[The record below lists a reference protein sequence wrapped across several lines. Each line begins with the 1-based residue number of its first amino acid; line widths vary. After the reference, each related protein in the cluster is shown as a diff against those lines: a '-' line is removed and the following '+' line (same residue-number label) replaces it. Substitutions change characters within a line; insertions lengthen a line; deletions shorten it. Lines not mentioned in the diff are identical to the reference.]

1 LIEPQI
7 KMAESIGNENR
18 TDAEIVKARTCLDR
32 ILASP
37 CFVQSERQQRF
48 LKFIVT
54 ETLAGHTDRLKGY
67 TIAIEVFD
75 RDVSFDPA
83 IDAIVRVEA
92 ARLRAK
98 LREYYD
104 REGRTDPVRFELP
117 KGAYVIRM
125 EWRAPETTLSL
136 QESPDAR
143 AKTVEHAMSTR
154 PRPIEDRP
162 SLVVLPFAN
171 MSSDSEQEY
180 FADGITDGLIAELS
194 RLPGLF
200 VISRHSS
207 FVYKGVSKRA
217 EEIGAEL
224 GIRYLL
230 EGSVQ
235 RAAERVRITVQL
247 IDAAS
252 GAHLWAERY
261 DRELKDIF
269 AVQDDVTQRIVNV
282 LQVKFAAAEQER
294 ICHVGTANVEAHDSL
309 LRGLERFWMFTP
321 ESTREASEHVV
332 RAVELDPGYAA
343 GHAWLAR
350 VLMFRW
356 IMMLDPGPETL
367 ERAFNHIR
375 LAVDLDPKAP
385 HTQAVLCWV
394 QLWRKQ
400 GEAAIAAGWR
410 AVALDPNNAD
420 AHLFLAYALAVSGR
434 GEEALHNIVK
444 GMRLNPH
451 PSATY
456 HCALSLCYI
465 ALEEYDLAIAACKRG
480 IEVTDVFIPNHY
492 LLCLIY
498 TLLGR
503 DEEARV
509 EREKLMELTGGR
521 KPVIQ
526 LVWLDEDLRVRMDGL
541 AQLVGIQ

>member
-1 LIEPQI
+1 
-7 KMAESIGNENR
+7 MAQSIGNENR
-18 TDAEIVKARTCLDR
+18 ADAEIAKARTCLDR

-48 LKFIVT
+48 LRFIVT

-67 TIAIEVFD
+67 TIAVEVFD

-98 LREYYD
+98 LREYYE
-104 REGRTDPVRFELP
+104 REGGADPVRFELP

-125 EWRAPETTLSL
+125 EWRAQVTTLCL
-136 QESPDAR
+136 QKSPDAR
-143 AKTVEHAMSTR
+143 AHIVGHAMSTGL
-154 PRPIEDRP
+154 RPIDDRP

-180 FADGITDGLIAELS
+180 FADGITDGLITELS

-230 EGSVQ
+230 EGSVH
-235 RAAERVRITVQL
+235 RAADRVRITVQL

-282 LQVKFAAAEQER
+282 LQVKFAATARER
-294 ICHVGTANVEAHDSL
+294 MSHGGTVNVEAHDCL
-309 LRGLERFWMFTP
+309 LRGLERFWKFTP
-321 ESTREASEHVV
+321 ESTREARVQLV

-343 GHAWLAR
+343 GHTWLAR
-350 VLMFRW
+350 VLVFRW
-356 IMMLDPGPETL
+356 IMLWDPNPETL
-367 ERAFNHIR
+367 ERAYDHIR

-385 HTQAVLCWV
+385 HAQAVLCWV

-410 AVALDPNNAD
+410 AVHLDPNNAD
-420 AHLFLAYALAVSGR
+420 AYFFLSFALAVSER

-444 GMRLNPH
+444 AMRLTPH
-451 PSATY
+451 PSAFYQT
-456 HCALSLCYI
+456 ALGLCYFV
-465 ALEEYDLAIAACKRG
+465 LDEYELAIAACKRG
-480 IEVTDVFIPNHY
+480 IEVTNVSIPNHY
-492 LLCLIY
+492 WLCLVY

-526 LVWLDEDLRVRMDGL
+526 HIWLNEDLGFRMHGL
-541 AQLVGIQ
+541 AQLAGLE

>member
-1 LIEPQI
+1 
-7 KMAESIGNENR
+7 MAESIGNDHR
-18 TDAEIVKARTCLDR
+18 TDARIAKARTCLDR

-37 CFVQSERQQRF
+37 CFVQSERQRRF

-54 ETLAGHTDRLKGY
+54 ETLAGRTDRLKGY

-75 RDVSFDPA
+75 RDVNFDPA

-104 REGRTDPVRFELP
+104 REGRSDPVRFELP

-125 EWRAPETTLSL
+125 EWRTSQTTLSL
-136 QESPDAR
+136 QASPDTR
-143 AKTVEHAMSTR
+143 AKTVGDAVSTR
-154 PRPIEDRP
+154 PQPIEDRP
-162 SLVVLPFAN
+162 SLAVLPFAN
-171 MSSDSEQEY
+171 MSSDPAQEY
-180 FADGITDGLIAELS
+180 FADGITDGLITELA

-224 GIRYLL
+224 GVRYLL

-261 DRELKDIF
+261 DREFKDIF

-282 LQVKFAAAEQER
+282 LQVKFAAAEHER
-294 ICHVGTANVEAHDSL
+294 IGHVGTANVEAHDCL
-309 LRGLERFWMFTP
+309 LRGLERFWKFTP
-321 ESTREASEHVV
+321 ESTSEASVQLV

-343 GHAWLAR
+343 AHTWLAR
-350 VLMFRW
+350 VLVFRW
-356 IMMLDPGPETL
+356 ITVLDPNPETL
-367 ERAFNHIR
+367 ERAYDHIR
-375 LAVDLDPKAP
+375 LAVDLDPNAP

-410 AVALDPNNAD
+410 AVHLDPNNAD
-420 AHLFLAYALAVSGR
+420 AYFFLSFALAVSER

-444 GMRLNPH
+444 AMRLTPH
-451 PSATY
+451 PSAFYQT
-456 HCALSLCYI
+456 ALCLCYI
-465 ALEEYDLAIAACKRG
+465 VLEEYDLAIAACKRG
-480 IEVTDVFIPNHY
+480 IEVTDASVPNHY
-492 LLCLIY
+492 WLCLIY

-509 EREKLMELTGGR
+509 ERERLMELSGGR
-521 KPVIQ
+521 KPVMQVI
-526 LVWLDEDLRVRMDGL
+526 WLDGDLRLRMHALARLAGL
-541 AQLVGIQ
+541 E

>member
-1 LIEPQI
+1 
-7 KMAESIGNENR
+7 MAESIGNEIPTEANI
-18 TDAEIVKARTCLDR
+18 AKARTCLDR

-37 CFVQSERQQRF
+37 CFVRSERQQRF

-54 ETLAGHTDRLKGY
+54 ETLAGHTDRLKGF

-92 ARLRAK
+92 ARLRTK

-104 REGRTDPVRFELP
+104 REGRSDPVRFDLP

-125 EWRAPETTLSL
+125 EWRSPEATVSPR
-136 QESPDAR
+136 ESPNAR
-143 AKTVEHAMSTR
+143 AKRLGDAVSTR
-154 PRPIEDRP
+154 LRPIEDRP

-171 MSSDSEQEY
+171 MSSHSEQEY
-180 FADGITDGLIAELS
+180 FVDGITDGLIAELS

-224 GIRYLL
+224 GVRYLL

-235 RAAERVRITVQL
+235 RAAKRVRITVQL
-247 IDAAS
+247 IDAGS

-269 AVQDDVTQRIVNV
+269 AVQDDVTRRIVNV

-294 ICHVGTANVEAHDSL
+294 IGHGGTTNVEAHDCL
-309 LRGLERFWMFTP
+309 LRGLERYWIFTP
-321 ESTREASEHVV
+321 ESTREASVQLV

-343 GHAWLAR
+343 GHTWLAR

-356 IMMLDPGPETL
+356 IVMMDPNPETL
-367 ERAFNHIR
+367 ERAYDHVR
-375 LAVDLDPKAP
+375 VAVDLDPKGP
-385 HTQAVLCWV
+385 LTQAVLCWV

-400 GEAAIAAGWR
+400 GQAAIAAGWR
-410 AVALDPNNAD
+410 AVDLDPNNAD
-420 AHLFLAYALAVSGR
+420 AYLFLSFALASEGR

-444 GMRLNPH
+444 AMRLNPH
-451 PSATY
+451 PTAVYQT
-456 HCALSLCYI
+456 ALCLCYI
-465 ALEEYDLAIAACKRG
+465 VLEEYDLAIAACKRG
-480 IEVTDVFIPNHY
+480 IEVTDVFVPNHY
-492 LLCLIY
+492 WLCLVY
-498 TLLGR
+498 TLLCR

-509 EREKLMELTGGR
+509 EREKVIKLTGGR

-526 LVWLDEDLRVRMDGL
+526 VIWLDEELRFRMRGL
-541 AQLVGIQ
+541 ERLAGLE

>member
-1 LIEPQI
+1 
-7 KMAESIGNENR
+7 MAESIRIENR
-18 TDAEIVKARTCLDR
+18 TDAEIAKARTCLDR

-54 ETLAGHTDRLKGY
+54 ETLVGHTDRLKGY
-67 TIAIEVFD
+67 TIAVEVFD

-104 REGRTDPVRFELP
+104 REGRADPVRFELP
-117 KGAYVIRM
+117 KGGYVIRM
-125 EWRAPETTLSL
+125 DWQASTTMLSV

-143 AKTVEHAMSTR
+143 ATTVGHPTPTR
-154 PRPIEDRP
+154 VRPIEDKP
-162 SLVVLPFAN
+162 SLAVLPFAN

-180 FADGITDGLIAELS
+180 FADGITDSLIMELS

-207 FVYKGVSKRA
+207 FIYKGVSKRA
-217 EEIGAEL
+217 EEIGDAL

-269 AVQDDVTQRIVNV
+269 AVQDDVTQRIVTV

-294 ICHVGTANVEAHDSL
+294 IGHGGTVNLEAHDRL
-309 LRGLERFWMFTP
+309 LRGLERFWLYTS
-321 ESTREASEHVV
+321 ESTGEASVHLA
-332 RAVELDPGYAA
+332 RSVELDPRYAA
-343 GHAWLAR
+343 AHTWLAR
-350 VLMFRW
+350 VLVFRW
-356 IMMLDPGPETL
+356 IMIWDPNPNTL
-367 ERAFNHIR
+367 ERAYDHIR

-385 HTQAVLCWV
+385 HTQAVLSWV

-410 AVALDPNNAD
+410 AVDLDPNSAD
-420 AHLFLAYALAVSGR
+420 THLFLAYALAVSAR

-451 PSATY
+451 PSAVYYT
-456 HCALSLCYI
+456 ALCLSYI
-465 ALEEYDLAIAACKRG
+465 ALEEYELAIAACKRG

-492 LLCLIY
+492 MVCLIY

-503 DEEARV
+503 DEEAHA
-509 EREKLMELTGGR
+509 ECEKLIGLTGGR
-521 KPVIQ
+521 KPPIQ
-526 LVWLDEDLRVRMDGL
+526 FIWLDNDLRLRMHGL
-541 AQLVGIQ
+541 ARLAGLE

>member
-1 LIEPQI
+1 
-7 KMAESIGNENR
+7 MAESTGNEHR
-18 TDAEIVKARTCLDR
+18 ADAKIAKARTCLDR
-32 ILASP
+32 ILVSP
-37 CFVQSERQQRF
+37 CFAQSERQRRF

-54 ETLAGHTDRLKGY
+54 ETLAGRTDRLKGY

-75 RDVSFDPA
+75 RDVNFDPA

-104 REGRTDPVRFELP
+104 GEGRTDPVRFELP
-117 KGAYVIRM
+117 KGAYVIRV
-125 EWRAPETTLSL
+125 EWRVPQATLPL
-136 QESPDAR
+136 QESSDAH
-143 AKTVEHAMSTR
+143 AKTAGHVMPAR
-154 PRPIEDRP
+154 LLPIEDRP

-180 FADGITDGLIAELS
+180 FADGITDGLITELA

-224 GIRYLL
+224 GVRYLL
-230 EGSVQ
+230 EGSVH

-247 IDAAS
+247 IDAAT

-261 DRELKDIF
+261 DRELKDVF
-269 AVQDDVTQRIVNV
+269 AVQDDVIERIVNV
-282 LQVKFAAAEQER
+282 LQVKFAAAEHQR
-294 ICHVGTANVEAHDSL
+294 IGHGGTTNVEAHDCL

-321 ESTREASEHVV
+321 ESTKEASVQLL

-343 GHAWLAR
+343 GHIWLAR
-350 VLMFRW
+350 VLVFRW
-356 IMMLDPGPETL
+356 IMILEPNPETL
-367 ERAFNHIR
+367 ESAYDHIR

-385 HTQAVLCWV
+385 HAQAVLCWV

-400 GEAAIAAGWR
+400 GAAAIAAGWR
-410 AVALDPNNAD
+410 AVHLDPNNAD
-420 AHLFLAYALAVSGR
+420 AYFFLSFALAVSGR
-434 GEEALHNIVK
+434 GEEALHNIIK
-444 GMRLNPH
+444 AMRLTPH
-451 PSATY
+451 PSAVYQT
-456 HCALSLCYI
+456 ALCLCYLV
-465 ALEEYDLAIAACKRG
+465 LEEYDLAIAACKRG
-480 IEVTDVFIPNHY
+480 IEVTDVFVPNHY
-492 LLCLIY
+492 WLCLIY

-509 EREKLMELTGGR
+509 EREKLMELSGGR
-521 KPVIQ
+521 KPLLQVI
-526 LVWLDEDLRVRMDGL
+526 WLDGDMRLRMQALTRLAGL
-541 AQLVGIQ
+541 D

>member
-1 LIEPQI
+1 
-7 KMAESIGNENR
+7 MADSIGNEHR
-18 TDAEIVKARTCLDR
+18 TDARNAKARTCLDK

-48 LKFIVT
+48 LKFVVT

-75 RDVSFDPA
+75 RDVNFDPA

-125 EWRAPETTLSL
+125 EWRAPETTLPL
-136 QESPDAR
+136 QAPPDAR
-143 AKTVEHAMSTR
+143 AHIVGHAMSTR
-154 PRPIEDRP
+154 LPLIEDRP
-162 SLVVLPFAN
+162 SLAVLPFAN

-224 GIRYLL
+224 GVRYLL

-294 ICHVGTANVEAHDSL
+294 IGHVGTANVEAHDCL
-309 LRGLERFWMFTP
+309 LRGLERFWKFTP
-321 ESTREASEHVV
+321 ESTREASVQLV

-343 GHAWLAR
+343 AHTWLAR
-350 VLMFRW
+350 VLVFRW
-356 IMMLDPGPETL
+356 IMILDPNPETL
-367 ERAFNHIR
+367 ERAYDHIR

-385 HTQAVLCWV
+385 HAQAVLCWV

-410 AVALDPNNAD
+410 AVHLDPNNAD
-420 AHLFLAYALAVSGR
+420 AYFFLSFALAVSGR

-444 GMRLNPH
+444 AMRLTPH
-451 PSATY
+451 PSAFYQT
-456 HCALSLCYI
+456 ALCLCYI
-465 ALEEYDLAIAACKRG
+465 VLEEYDLAIAACKRG
-480 IEVTDVFIPNHY
+480 IEVTDASVPNHY
-492 LLCLIY
+492 WLCLIY

-509 EREKLMELTGGR
+509 ERERLMELSGGR
-521 KPVIQ
+521 KPVMQVI
-526 LVWLDEDLRVRMDGL
+526 WLDGDLRLRMHAVARLAGL
-541 AQLVGIQ
+541 A

>member
-1 LIEPQI
+1 
-7 KMAESIGNENR
+7 MAQSIGNENR
-18 TDAEIVKARTCLDR
+18 TDAEIAKARTCLAR

-125 EWRAPETTLSL
+125 EWRVPQATLPLGS
-136 QESPDAR
+136 SDAH
-143 AKTVEHAMSTR
+143 AKTVGHVMPTR
-154 PRPIEDRP
+154 LLPIEDRP

-180 FADGITDGLIAELS
+180 FADGITDGLITELA

-207 FVYKGVSKRA
+207 FVYKEVSKRA

-224 GIRYLL
+224 GVRYLL
-230 EGSVQ
+230 EGSVH

-247 IDAAS
+247 IDAATGS
-252 GAHLWAERY
+252 HLWAERY
-261 DRELKDIF
+261 DRELKDVF
-269 AVQDDVTQRIVNV
+269 AVQDDVTERIVNV
-282 LQVKFAAAEQER
+282 LQVKFAAAKHQR
-294 ICHVGTANVEAHDSL
+294 IGHGGTDNVEAHDCL
-309 LRGLERFWMFTP
+309 LRGLERFWIFTP
-321 ESTREASEHVV
+321 ESTKEASVQLV

-343 GHAWLAR
+343 GHIWLAR
-350 VLMFRW
+350 VLVFRW
-356 IMMLDPGPETL
+356 IMIL
-367 ERAFNHIR
+367 EPSTEILESAYDHIR

-385 HTQAVLCWV
+385 HAQAVLCWV

-400 GEAAIAAGWR
+400 GEAAIAAGWC
-410 AVALDPNNAD
+410 AVHLDPNNAD
-420 AHLFLAYALAVSGR
+420 AYFFLSFALAVSGR

-444 GMRLNPH
+444 AMRLTPH
-451 PSATY
+451 PSAFYQT
-456 HCALSLCYI
+456 ALCLCYI
-465 ALEEYDLAIAACKRG
+465 VLEDYDLAIAACKRG
-480 IEVTDVFIPNHY
+480 IEVTDASIPNHY
-492 LLCLIY
+492 WLCLIY

-509 EREKLMELTGGR
+509 EREKLMELSGGR
-521 KPVIQ
+521 KPVLQVI
-526 LVWLDEDLRVRMDGL
+526 WLDGDMRLRMHALARLAGL
-541 AQLVGIQ
+541 E